1 MGRDLSFGEGF
12 DSSKTGAGR
21 DLTGTAKPA
30 RDLTFGE
37 GFDTPGPA
45 SAETRV
51 KLWSQVGHHQSAESD
66 GMPQHRQERV
76 LLSV

>member
-21 DLTGTAKPA
+21 DLTGTAKPG

-37 GFDTPGPA
+37 GFVTPGPA

-51 KLWSQVGHHQSAESD
+51 KLWPGGV
-66 GMPQHRQERV
+66 
-76 LLSV
+76 